1 MAENQFESV
10 GITVRDVGAAKFIAA
25 YAAHL
30 KTTGQIELP
39 RWVDYVKTGTN
50 RELSPYDDDWFY
62 IRAAAI
68 ARKVYLRPG
77 CGVGGLKKAFGGK
90 TRRGTMTNTFGKGS
104 GSIIRYALQQL
115 EEMKV
120 LDKDENGGRRIT
132 KEGQQDLDRIARQV
146 HLDEHEDA
154 DDDEDL

>member
-10 GITVRDVGAAKFIAA
+10 GITVRDVSAAKFIAA

-39 RWVDYVKTGTN
+39 KWVDYVKTGV
-50 RELSPYDDDWFY
+50 RKELAPYDEDWY
-62 IRAAAI
+62 YVRAAAL

-77 CGVGGLKKAFGGK
+77 CGVGGLRKAFGGSY
-90 TRRGTMTNTFGKGS
+90 RRGVNRNIFSKGS
-104 GSIIRYALQQL
+104 GSIIRSCLAEL
-115 EEMKV
+115 EKDTVKV
-120 LDKDENGGRRIT
+120 VVKDDNGGRRIS

-146 HLDEHEDA
+146 YLEEHEA
-154 DDDEDL
+154 AAS